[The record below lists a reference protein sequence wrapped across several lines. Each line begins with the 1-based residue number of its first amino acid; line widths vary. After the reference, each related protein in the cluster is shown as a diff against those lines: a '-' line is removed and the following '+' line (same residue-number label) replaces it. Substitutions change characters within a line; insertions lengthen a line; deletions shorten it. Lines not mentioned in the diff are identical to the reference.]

1 MSERNKRLRR
11 DTKRKHFAKARDLEK
26 LRERR
31 EEGKKKKEWTSKKG
45 REKRNREL
53 AGEI

>member
-1 MSERNKRLRR
+1 MRKKQKIEKRNEKKTFCKGQRYRKIERE
-11 DTKRKHFAKARDLEK
+11 AR
-26 LRERR
+26 RR
-31 EEGKKKKEWTSKKG
+31 EKKKEWTSKKG